1 MTQLAISA
9 VSPSTPRAHASAPAS
24 LYVGAQRA
32 LQGRSVA
39 ARFTLPAHHLVTHGV
54 IVGMTGSGKT
64 GLLTVFVEEALRSR
78 VPTLVL
84 DVKGDLTNLLLAGA
98 SLSAEGL
105 TPWLAGTAEPGDPRS
120 DAERAGDL
128 VAARKADLAE
138 WTLGEADVAAYCAGT
153 RFRVLTPGSTAGEA
167 VHVLSSLEA
176 RSPRWDDDP
185 ESARAALSAAVS
197 LVMRLLGREPDPA
210 KSREHVLLSVLAERR
225 HTLRLPC
232 DLGALL
238 EDLEAPPLER
248 LGALA
253 LDAFSSK
260 RDRRALA
267 AALNSLLASPTFA
280 SWRTGASLDVGAWL
294 APADDGRT
302 PCVVLS
308 VAHLD
313 DDERA
318 LVLGMVLE
326 ETLSWVRSLPG
337 ASSLRALV
345 AFDEVYGFLPP
356 YPHAPPTKRPL
367 VALLKQARAF
377 GVGLLL
383 ATQNPMDLDYRALSN
398 AGLWCVG
405 RLQTDADRARV
416 VEGLAGIAGERADA
430 TAGATSSATSSAT
443 NSATRASGAVADAAT
458 LDDVIKRLSPRW
470 FVVRDAQGKSGT
482 LLVRPRT
489 ALTWLRGPLTRG
501 ELVRARAAAV

>member
-1 MTQLAISA
+1 LIDE
-9 VSPSTPRAHASAPAS
+9 R
-24 LYVGAQRA
+24 
-32 LQGRSVA
+32 QGR
-39 ARFTLPAHHLVTHGV
+39 
-54 IVGMTGSGKT
+54 
-64 GLLTVFVEEALRSR
+64 LT
-78 VPTLVL
+78 
-84 DVKGDLTNLLLAGA
+84 
-98 SLSAEGL
+98 AEGL
-105 TPWLAGTAEPGDPRS
+105 GIPVIGAE
-120 DAERAGDL
+120 L
-128 VAARKADLAE
+128 
-138 WTLGEADVAAYCAGT
+138 AAYRAGT

-176 RSPRWDDDP
+176 RSPRWDDDA
-185 ESARAALSAAVS
+185 ESARAALSASVS
-197 LVMRLLGREPDPA
+197 LVMRLLGREHDPA

-225 HTLRLPC
+225 HVARLPC

-248 LGALA
+248 IGALG
-253 LDAFSSK
+253 LDAFLSK

-280 SWRTGASLDVGAWL
+280 TWRAGACDEHLGRTGVSLDIGAWL
-294 APADDGRT
+294 APGSDGRT

-326 ETLSWVRSLPG
+326 ELLSWVRSLPG
-337 ASSLRALV
+337 SSSLRALV
-345 AFDEVYGFLPP
+345 AFDEVYGYLPP
-356 YPHAPPTKRPL
+356 YPHAPPTKRPI

-405 RLQTDADRARV
+405 RLQTDADRARI
-416 VEGLAGIAGERADA
+416 VEGLAGGAALD
-430 TAGATSSATSSAT
+430 AGA
-443 NSATRASGAVADAAT
+443 
-458 LDDVIKRLSPRW
+458 LDDVVKRLSPRW
-470 FVVRDAQGKSGT
+470 FVVRDAQAKDAMQ
-482 LLVRPRT
+482 LVRPRT

-501 ELVRARAAAV
+501 ELVRARALSECSSLE